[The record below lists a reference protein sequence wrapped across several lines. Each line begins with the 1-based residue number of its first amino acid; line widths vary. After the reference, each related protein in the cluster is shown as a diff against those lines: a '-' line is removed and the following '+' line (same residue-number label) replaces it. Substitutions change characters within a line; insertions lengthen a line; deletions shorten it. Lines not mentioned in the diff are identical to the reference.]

1 MILVPD
7 STANS
12 NKIAKE
18 NLRLTSE
25 PLDVRHIACPPALW
39 ILIPVMKS
47 ALNGE
52 VIQILT
58 TDPHDKDDIRR
69 WLKKIGGGNRQCD
82 TRTGIR
88 ENFGSQIQSGVIRKF
103 RHAKQFPIFPRT

>member
-69 WLKKIGGGNRQCD
+69 WLKKIGGGTVNAIPEQGYER
-82 TRTGIR
+82 IL
-88 ENFGSQIQSGVIRKF
+88 VRKYK
-103 RHAKQFPIFPRT
+103 AE